1 VHGKYARRKFR
12 LLIPDREGAGRG
24 GVSSSGRVTRAT
36 VGVCSGTPRRLLG
49 ALIGLLVPPA
59 GTVEAEPAVRADLGL
74 SRKRAIIRTLTITLL
89 SLEEGPAGSSRPDHG
104 KSVQA
109 AAPPR
114 SACAGRCL

>member
-1 VHGKYARRKFR
+1 
-12 LLIPDREGAGRG
+12 
-24 GVSSSGRVTRAT
+24 
-36 VGVCSGTPRRLLG
+36 
-49 ALIGLLVPPA
+49 
-59 GTVEAEPAVRADLGL
+59 VRADLGL